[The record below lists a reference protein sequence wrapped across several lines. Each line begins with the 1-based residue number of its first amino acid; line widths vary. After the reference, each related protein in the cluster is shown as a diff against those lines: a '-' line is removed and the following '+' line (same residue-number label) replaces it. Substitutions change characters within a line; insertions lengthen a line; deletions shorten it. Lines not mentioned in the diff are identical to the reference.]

1 MSTPPA
7 NPANP
12 LPPAR
17 FYARVLSYFL
27 PDWPFIALTLGFI
40 LLSTL
45 AALLQPF
52 PLAILIDTINGKKPS
67 DHWAYRLFIWMTP
80 ASMTGKIIALAA
92 ITLVLR
98 LLQELFNMGKA
109 LANIRV
115 GYSGLMRVRCALF
128 HKLQEL
134 SLAYHK
140 AQPQG
145 DAIYRLSTDVYGF
158 QTTLNNLVNGVV
170 VSAITLIAMAWIMFS
185 MNWRLTL
192 LALSVTPALVW
203 SHKYFHAVL
212 KRKWSDVKDIDTAL
226 TTSIQRSVST
236 IGLVQAFGQEDRE
249 YQKFEHTVRSS
260 IVRFV
265 RAHLS
270 EVAYGIVVGLILGTG
285 AALIFGYGGYLAY
298 QDQVVKQLGDSG
310 MTAGKL
316 FIFITYLAQ
325 LYSPLSNLT
334 AAGAS
339 MTQGVVGAQ
348 RAFEVLDRDPVIY
361 DAPDAVA
368 LPKQS
373 RVLSLEGVCF
383 DYLPGQPV
391 LKNVSATV
399 SPGEMVAFVGPSGVG
414 KSTILSLVPR
424 FYDPTG
430 GRVALDG
437 QDIRRV
443 KLKDLRRHIA
453 LVLQENVILP
463 ATVAE
468 NIAYGR
474 PEASDEQI
482 RHAAKLAEA
491 DDFIR
496 ALSQGYDTPIS
507 EQGSNLSGGQRQRIA
522 IARALLTEAPTL
534 LFDEPTSALDPNNE
548 RAITQTL
555 NHLKGRR
562 TIVLVSHRLSTVV
575 ECDQIFMMQHGE
587 IIERGTHEELV
598 ARRGAYYE
606 MARHQL
612 QLEDDSDAPLALGL
626 NDDRPL
632 HPGVQGT

>member
-1 MSTPPA
+1 MPPT
-7 NPANP
+7 
-12 LPPAR
+12 R
-17 FYARVLSYFL
+17 FYARVLSYFAA
-27 PDWPFIALTLGFI
+27 DWPYIVLTLTFI

-52 PLAILIDTINGKKPS
+52 PLAILIDSINGRRPS
-67 DHWAYRLFIWMTP
+67 DHWAYRLFIAMTP
-80 ASMTGKIIALAA
+80 ESTLGKILALAA
-92 ITLVLR
+92 ITLILR

-140 AQPQG
+140 DQPQG

-170 VSAITLIAMAWIMFS
+170 VSVITLIAMAWIMFS

-212 KRKWSDVKDIDTAL
+212 KRKWTDVKDIDTAL
-226 TTSIQRSVST
+226 TTTIQRSVST

-249 YQKFEHTVRSS
+249 YQKFEHNVRSS
-260 IVRFV
+260 IKRYVRT
-265 RAHLS
+265 HLS
-270 EVAYGIVVGLILGTG
+270 EVTYGIVVGLILGTG

-298 QDQVVKQLGDSG
+298 KDQVVNQLGDSG

-316 FIFITYLAQ
+316 FIFINYLTQ
-325 LYSPLSNLT
+325 LYTPLSNL
-334 AAGAS
+334 AASGAT

-348 RAFEVLDRDPVIY
+348 RVFEVLDRDPVIY
-361 DAPDAVA
+361 DAPDAA
-368 LPKQS
+368 PLPRQS
-373 RVLSLEGVCF
+373 RVMTLDHVSFEYLS
-383 DYLPGQPV
+383 DKAV
-391 LKNVSATV
+391 LKNVSATI
-399 SPGEMVAFVGPSGVG
+399 SPGEMIAFVGPSGVG

-424 FYDPTG
+424 FYDPTA
-430 GRVALDG
+430 GRITLDD

-443 KLKDLRRHIA
+443 KIKDLRKHIA
-453 LVLQENVILP
+453 IVLQENVILP

-474 PEASDEQI
+474 PDATDEQI
-482 RHAAKLAEA
+482 WHAARLAEA

-496 ALSQGYDTPIS
+496 ALPSGYDTPIN

-522 IARALLTEAPTL
+522 IARALLTEAPIL

-555 NHLKGRR
+555 NHLKGKR
-562 TIVLVSHRLSTVV
+562 TIILVSHRLSTVV

-587 IIERGTHEELV
+587 IIERGTHDELV

-612 QLEDDSDAPLALGL
+612 QLEDDVNEPSGL
-626 NDDRPL
+626 HDDRPL
-632 HPGVQGT
+632 HPRVQ

>member
-1 MSTPPA
+1 MSSPPV
-7 NPANP
+7 NTVR
-12 LPPAR
+12 PAR

-27 PDWPFIALTLGFI
+27 PDWPFIVLTFSFI

-52 PLAILIDTINGKKPS
+52 PLAILIDSINGQKPS
-67 DHWAYRLFIWMTP
+67 GHWAYRLFTWMTP
-80 ASMTGKIIALAA
+80 QQSMLGKIIALAA

-128 HKLQEL
+128 HKLQGL

-158 QTTLNNLVNGVV
+158 QTTLNNLVNVVV
-170 VSAITLIAMAWIMFS
+170 VSAMTLIAMAWIMFS

-203 SHKYFHAVL
+203 SHQYFHRVL
-212 KRKWSDVKDIDTAL
+212 KRKWNDVKDIDTTL
-226 TTSIQRSVST
+226 TTTIQRSVST

-249 YQKFEHTVRSS
+249 YQKFEQNVRGSVARY
-260 IVRFV
+260 VRT
-265 RAHLS
+265 HLS
-270 EVAYGIVVGLILGTG
+270 EVAYGIVVGLVLGLGT
-285 AALIFGYGGYLAY
+285 ALIFGYGGYLAY
-298 QDQVVKQLGDSG
+298 QDQVVNHFGDAG

-316 FIFITYLAQ
+316 FIFINYLTQ
-325 LYSPLSNLT
+325 LYTPLSNLS
-334 AAGAS
+334 AAGAT

-348 RAFEVLDRDPVIY
+348 RVFEVLDRDPVIY
-361 DAPDAVA
+361 DAPDAA
-368 LPKQS
+368 PLPPQP
-373 RVLSLEGVCF
+373 RVLSLENVSF
-383 DYLPGQPV
+383 DYLADQPV
-391 LKNVSATV
+391 LKSVSAKV

-424 FYDPTG
+424 FYDPTA
-430 GRVALDG
+430 GRIIFDG
-437 QDIRRV
+437 QDIRRAR
-443 KLKDLRRHIA
+443 LKDLRRHIA
-453 LVLQENVILP
+453 IVLQENVILP

-474 PEASDEQI
+474 PDATSDQI

-496 ALSQGYDTPIS
+496 ALPQGYDTPIS

-522 IARALLTEAPTL
+522 IARALLTEAPIL

-555 NHLKGRR
+555 NHLKGHR
-562 TIVLVSHRLSTVV
+562 TIILVSHRLSTVV

-587 IIERGTHEELV
+587 IIERGTHDELV

-612 QLEDDSDAPLALGL
+612 QLEDDTDGPVSSGL
-626 NDDRPL
+626 DHDRPL

>member
-1 MSTPPA
+1 MSTSPK
-7 NPANP
+7 NPAIAP
-12 LPPAR
+12 TR
-17 FYARVLSYFL
+17 FYSRVLSYFAA
-27 PDWPFIALTLGFI
+27 DWPYIVLTLGFI
-40 LLSTL
+40 FLSTL
-45 AALLQPF
+45 AALLTPF
-52 PLAILIDTINGKKPS
+52 PLAILIDSINGQKPS
-67 DHWAYRLFIWMTP
+67 GHWAYRLIGAVTP
-80 ASMTGKIIALAA
+80 DSMPGKIFALAA
-92 ITLVLR
+92 ITLGFR
-98 LLQELFNMGKA
+98 LLQELFNVGKA

-140 AQPQG
+140 QQPQG
-145 DAIYRLSTDVYGF
+145 DAIYRLSIDVHGF
-158 QTTLNNLVNGVV
+158 QTTLNNLVNGGV
-170 VSAITLIAMAWIMFS
+170 VSLIMLIAMAWIMFS
-185 MNWRLTL
+185 MHWKLTL
-192 LALSVTPALVW
+192 LALSVTPVLIW
-203 SHKYFHAVL
+203 SHRFFHKIL
-212 KRKWSDVKDIDTAL
+212 KRVWTDVKDIDTAL
-226 TTSIQRSVST
+226 TTNIQRSVST
-236 IGLVQAFGQEDRE
+236 IGLVQAFGQEERE

-260 IVRFV
+260 VSKFV

-285 AALIFGYGGYLAY
+285 AALIFGYGGWLAY
-298 QDQVVKQLGDSG
+298 QDQVVRQLGDSG

-325 LYSPLSNLT
+325 LYGPLSNLT

-348 RAFEVLDRDPVIY
+348 RVFDVLDRDPVIY
-361 DAPDAVA
+361 DAPDAVG

-373 RVLSLEGVCF
+373 RVVSLEGVSF
-383 DYLPGQPV
+383 HYLSESPV
-391 LKNVSATV
+391 LSNVSAKI

-414 KSTILSLVPR
+414 KSTILALVPR
-424 FYDPTG
+424 FYDPIG
-430 GRVALDG
+430 GKIAFDG
-437 QDIRRV
+437 QDVRKV
-443 KLKDLRRHIA
+443 KLKDLRKHIA

-474 PEASDEQI
+474 PEATTEQV

-491 DDFIR
+491 DEFIR
-496 ALSQGYDTPIS
+496 ALPQGYDTVIS

-522 IARALLTEAPTL
+522 IARALLTEAPIL

-562 TIVLVSHRLSTVV
+562 TIILVSHRLSTVV
-575 ECDQIFMMQHGE
+575 ECDQIFMMQHGR
-587 IIERGTHEELV
+587 IIERGTHDELV

-612 QLEDDSDAPLALGL
+612 QLEDEPQAPGAPG
-626 NDDRPL
+626 PL
-632 HPGVQGT
+632 VTGTG